1 MQVLMAFTIDL
12 IFGLG
17 LLLSGM
23 MDPSKVII
31 FWILLAPGIHHFFS

>member
-1 MQVLMAFTIDL
+1 MQVLMAFTTGL

-23 MDPSKVII
+23 TNPAKVIG
-31 FWILLAPGIHHFFS
+31 F